1 MALVGRLLCAWFGH
15 RLDGRVLRVLYG
27 NGTVRAR
34 FCSRCSGWIAGG
46 RG

>member
-1 MALVGRLLCAWFGH
+1 MGVLGRLLCAWFGH
-15 RLDGRVLRVLYG
+15 RLAGRVCRVTYG
-27 NGTVRAR
+27 METVRAR